1 MTKTVQWLNNL
12 LIDKLHIDPEV
23 AGLLNT
29 ALLVAAMA
37 LIAFGLNRLIQSIF
51 IWFSKHNVRLLR
63 SKWHPFLVKRK
74 LGHHVLL
81 LIPGL
86 VFYVL
91 PYFAFEK
98 GTGII
103 RILHRA
109 DVVYLLVV
117 MIMIGNAI
125 LLAFLDFYSTTD
137 KNRSHPLQGLIQ
149 GLQVILYFVGGIVIV
164 AVLIDKSPTVLLTGL
179 GASAAVLMLVFK
191 DSILGFVAGVQLSQN
206 NMIKLGDWIQM
217 PDGSANG
224 TVEQITLNTVKVR
237 NWDNT
242 LTMIPPYTLVTT
254 PFKNWRGM
262 QESGGRRADKCIY
275 VDMTTLAVCDA
286 EMIER
291 IGRDIPLMGSYLK
304 MTDGR
309 EGGPDSAGGMDC
321 ERRADVAGWKD
332 GAGRMGGAGRMDGAG
347 EADSGN
353 VPGGVGLTNVQLY
366 RQYIELY
373 LKNNPKVNSSLD
385 LIVTQKEST
394 AYGLPIEV
402 YFFTREKAWAVYE
415 KQQSDIFDH
424 LMTMAPYFGLR
435 LYQRP

>member
-1 MTKTVQWLNNL
+1 MSIVARNLIIRPEKRTFMTNVVKWLDSL
-12 LIDKLHIDPEV
+12 LVERLHISPDV

-29 ALLVAAMA
+29 VLLVAAML
-37 LIAFGLNRLIQSIF
+37 LIVLGFNWLIQKTF
-51 IWFSKHNVRLLR
+51 QWLSKHNVKMRR
-63 SKWHPFLVKRK
+63 SKWHPFLAKRK
-74 LGHHVLL
+74 LGHHILL
-81 LIPGL
+81 LVPGL
-86 VFYVL
+86 LFYIL
-91 PYFAFEK
+91 PYLAFEK
-98 GTGII
+98 GDSLI
-103 RILHRA
+103 RILHRI
-109 DVVYLLVV
+109 DVVYLLIV
-117 MIMIGNAI
+117 MIMIANAVM
-125 LLAFLDFYSTTD
+125 LAFLDFYSTTD
-137 KNRSHPLQGLIQ
+137 KNRSHPLQGLVQ
-149 GLQVILYFVGGIVIV
+149 GLQVVLYFVGGIVIV
-164 AVLIDKSPTVLLTGL
+164 AVIIDKSPAVLLTGL

-206 NMIKLGDWIQM
+206 NMVKLGDWIQM

-275 VDMTTLAVCDA
+275 VDMTTLAVCDP
-286 EMIER
+286 EMTDR

-304 MTDGR
+304 ALPVRGDKV
-309 EGGPDSAGGMDC
+309 SASGY
-321 ERRADVAGWKD
+321 AGN
-332 GAGRMGGAGRMDGAG
+332 
-347 EADSGN
+347 SGI
-353 VPGGVGLTNVQLY
+353 TNIQLY
-366 RQYIELY
+366 RTYIELY
-373 LKNNPKVNSSLD
+373 LRSCPEVNSSLD
-385 LIVTQKEST
+385 MIVTQKEST